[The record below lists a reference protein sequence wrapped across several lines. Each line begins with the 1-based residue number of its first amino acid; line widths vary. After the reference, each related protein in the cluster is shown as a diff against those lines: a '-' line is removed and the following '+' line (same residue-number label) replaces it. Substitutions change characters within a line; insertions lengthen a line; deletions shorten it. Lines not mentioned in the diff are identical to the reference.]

1 MYAGILSL
9 TLHRAYLYKSVQG
22 IMASTAW
29 IHLAPIGIIPVSMLN
44 LLDQVPYPVAREMV
58 LVVMILSGDLVS
70 GGLSWLFF

>member
-1 MYAGILSL
+1 
-9 TLHRAYLYKSVQG
+9 
-22 IMASTAW
+22 MASTAW